1 MNFNKIFRVFVALL
15 MVFCLVI
22 NISPVRAHAAAAGST
37 ALVDG
42 LYGIASILI
51 ALGVLPGDDQSLF
64 DSLVSDVSSRLSSLG
79 FLYDGFLEVLKII
92 NGTKVNYYV
101 AENVITEVRN
111 YLVEFAVISRDVR
124 QPVCSWD
131 VWSSSV
137 PFKPVHFFLV
147 NDSGEIRR
155 FTACCSSS
163 PCVLTRD
170 DGYTTNLSSFYSGY
184 YWGNLASGE
193 VSEVKTNLKWATWGQ
208 YIGTYNV
215 GSSSTNLGWNALNYV
230 SVPFEESVDSSF
242 TAGYVPSTSVS
253 VSSAYVDWAEGSITD
268 PEDEEENKIYLPVGV
283 GSTYEETISQTQ
295 SQVQTGESTYVE
307 TETDSTT
314 SSISQSWLGQKL
326 DSIVSSVSGFFSD
339 VISAVQAIPGA
350 FSTWFQDVISGLQ
363 SIPDSIAGVLS
374 DAFAVSDTFVSSKVE
389 ALTAKYPYLDTFRGL
404 GLDLKEFFSNLGVK
418 PPIIYIHLDSATG
431 SIYWGGSQPFLDLSW
446 YSDYKDTM
454 DNILGGFIWLW
465 LGWRTYLS
473 LPGIISGASGVWG
486 AYQRASEV
494 NTKSRGEDDV

>member
-1 MNFNKIFRVFVALL
+1 MNFNKIFRVVVALL

-22 NISPVRAHAAAAGST
+22 NISPVRAHAAAVGSI

-51 ALGVLPGDDQSLF
+51 ALGVLPGVDLSLF

-101 AENVITEVRN
+101 AEDVITEVRN

-163 PCVLTRD
+163 PCVLTRV
-170 DGYTTNLSSFYSGY
+170 DGYTTNLSSFYNGY

-215 GSSSTNLGWNALNYV
+215 GSSSTNLGWDALNYV
-230 SVPFEESVDSSF
+230 SVPYEESVDSSF
-242 TAGYVPSTSVS
+242 TAGYVPSTLVS
-253 VSSAYVDWAEGSITD
+253 VSSGYVDWAEGSVSNSD
-268 PEDEEENKIYLPVGV
+268 DEDENKIYLPVGV

-295 SQVQTGESTYVE
+295 SQVQTGESTYVD
-307 TETDSTT
+307 TQTDSTT

-350 FSTWFQDVISGLQ
+350 FSTWFQDVISLLQ
-363 SIPDSIAGVLS
+363 SIPGTILS
-374 DAFAVSDTFVSSKVE
+374 GIQAIFVPSADFVTAKVE
-389 ALTAKYPYLDTFRGL
+389 ALRARFDFINVFMDFIDSFKGELSGATPPVIYVHLENAEGSYNYGGT
-404 GLDLKEFFSNLGVK
+404 VK
-418 PPIIYIHLDSATG
+418 
-431 SIYWGGSQPFLDLSW
+431 FLDMSW
-446 YSDYKDTM
+446 YSRYKSTGDA
-454 DNILGGFIWLW
+454 IISGFLW
-465 LGWRTYLS
+465 ALFGWRMYLK
-473 LPGIISGASGVWG
+473 LPGIINGVSGGVG
-486 AYQRASEV
+486 SMS
-494 NTKSRGEDDV
+494 SRFRKDGE